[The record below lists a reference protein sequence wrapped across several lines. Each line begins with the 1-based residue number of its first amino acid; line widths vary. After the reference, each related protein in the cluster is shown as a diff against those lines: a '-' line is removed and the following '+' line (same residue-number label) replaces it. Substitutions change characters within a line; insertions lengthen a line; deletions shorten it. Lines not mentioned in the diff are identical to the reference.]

1 MFQIFFVYILIQSVL
16 SNGLTNHDL
25 CMKDT
30 NTECNAMHSYECK
43 PNKCS
48 ISERVCDDFKR
59 LEYVLSSFR
68 SRRTYDVQMNK
79 LSEFKKLIKKC
90 PHHKYEWRA
99 NDYCLNNRKCIAFEF
114 NVITRTNDKTIIDCP
129 CSAKYPNKCSRH
141 ICSIEGTKCNQLF
154 NKTFASSY
162 LVKKI
167 RACPNVF

>member
-68 SRRTYDVQMNK
+68 SRRTYDVQIAINYLTK
-79 LSEFKKLIKKC
+79 PSLPLIWSKKFVHV
-90 PHHKYEWRA
+90 PTY
-99 NDYCLNNRKCIAFEF
+99 F
-114 NVITRTNDKTIIDCP
+114 N
-129 CSAKYPNKCSRH
+129 
-141 ICSIEGTKCNQLF
+141 
-154 NKTFASSY
+154 
-162 LVKKI
+162 
-167 RACPNVF
+167 